1 MPKKIIN
8 TKNAP
13 AAIGPYSQAIAFNQL
28 LFTAG
33 QIPLCPETGKL
44 VSDEI
49 ESQTRQVLENLKAVV
64 EAGGSSLKNVV
75 KATIFLTD
83 LNHFAAVN
91 QLYTEYFGDSVP
103 ARSTIQVAALPLGS
117 LVEIEATAVIES

>member
-8 TKNAP
+8 TQNAP
-13 AAIGPYSQAIAFNQL
+13 AAIGPYSQAVACNQL

-33 QIPLCPETGKL
+33 QIPLCPKTGKL

-49 ESQTRQVLENLKAVV
+49 ENQTRQVLENLKAVV

-83 LNHFAAVN
+83 LKHFAAVN
-91 QLYTEYFGDSVP
+91 QLYTEYFGDSNP

-117 LVEIEATAVIES
+117 LVEIEATALIES